1 MTTQRNISRLA
12 AITAVGGLAALLSGC
27 VVAPVGYSGYDGY
40 PTGSVYVAPP
50 PVVVAPGYYGN
61 RGYRG
66 YGGYG
71 GGYGPYRGYRGHGG
85 HWR

>member
-1 MTTQRNISRLA
+1 MNIQRTISRLA

-27 VVAPVGYSGYDGY
+27 VVAPVGYAGYDGY

-50 PVVVAPGYYGN
+50 PVVVAPGYYG
-61 RGYRG
+61 R
-66 YGGYG
+66 GYG

-85 HWR
+85 YWR